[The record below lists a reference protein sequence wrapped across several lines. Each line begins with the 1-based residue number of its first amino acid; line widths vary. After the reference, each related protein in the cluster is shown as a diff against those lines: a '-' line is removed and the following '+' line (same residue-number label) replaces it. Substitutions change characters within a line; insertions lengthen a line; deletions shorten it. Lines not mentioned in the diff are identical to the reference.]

1 MTRPPGRQPIYPW
14 AAMHPSDV
22 IIYPVETPRAARNLR
37 RNVSQYSVRSDKGF
51 RCRIDRSTT
60 PPTIQVTRVR

>member
-1 MTRPPGRQPIYPW
+1 MSVGDAI
-14 AAMHPSDV
+14 A
-22 IIYPVETPRAARNLR
+22 YPVASEREMRNIR

-51 RCRIDRSTT
+51 RCRLDRSTT

>member
-1 MTRPPGRQPIYPW
+1 MTRPPGRQPVYPW
-14 AAMHPSDV
+14 FTMNPGDAIS
-22 IIYPVETPRAARNLR
+22 YPVETPRAERNLR

-51 RCRIDRSTT
+51 HCRLDRSTT